1 MQTVNHTLTI
11 DQQKKITATGIDAV
25 LAFSETK
32 LTLSVGGKKLYVA
45 GSGLKI
51 IVFSKTD
58 GNFCAEGEITGVSY
72 GGKSFA
78 AKLFK

>member
-1 MQTVNHTLTI
+1 MQASSHQIII
-11 DQQKKITATGIDAV
+11 DQRKTITATGIDAV
-25 LAFSETK
+25 LAFSESK
-32 LTLSVGGKKLYVA
+32 LTLSVGGRKLYVV

-51 IVFSKTD
+51 SSFSKSD
-58 GNFCAEGEITGVSY
+58 GSFCAEGEITGVSY